1 MFCIICGL
9 TFMWFIIWGCEILPI
24 FLNNCYKLFSTFS
37 YKSHT
42 LLLRIVRLDIALGS
56 SYSNSSTTLSSSLCT
71 LKESTCKLIFLF
83 YAKNCSLTQFFD
95 VYQQT
100 SKIIQIIF
108 LQGENVIIV
117 LQFSDSHLWQIK
129 IFTLLLALWKK
140 WVSISLAVFVVG
152 FPDCRMASSL
162 QKKKTNTLLSNRK

>member
-1 MFCIICGL
+1 
-9 TFMWFIIWGCEILPI
+9 LPI

-108 LQGENVIIV
+108 LQGENVIIMFYNLV
-117 LQFSDSHLWQIK
+117 THTCDRLKYLLCYWPSGKSEFPFHSLSLSWDSQIAEW
-129 IFTLLLALWKK
+129 LLH
-140 WVSISLAVFVVG
+140 
-152 FPDCRMASSL
+152 CRR
-162 QKKKTNTLLSNRK
+162 KKKHVITK